1 VRNLQ
6 RVAEVELRNREEQH
20 AEKGFFGRLV
30 ESKELKAALEKHSE
44 VNQLSDTVERALNT
58 EKAEK
63 IIDGK
68 FAGLLSK
75 FNDDLESCRQW
86 KQEVS
91 GVVEACSAAAE
102 AEREAEREA
111 RQERE
116 RLHPELAAQERASH
130 ELSR

>member
-1 VRNLQ
+1 MRNLQ

-102 AEREAEREA
+102 AEREA